1 MDGLGLVVRQSLSY
15 RGGLFQLAWVAH
27 RIAGLGTL
35 LFLTIHIVDTSLVF
49 FAPELY
55 NHAIQL
61 YRNPFF
67 GIGEIILVGCVL
79 WHGLNGVRI
88 AVSDWFPNLW
98 AAHNQRPLLLA
109 TVILFVILFVPVAA
123 YMAVTIVGRG
133 LLGG

>member
-1 MDGLGLVVRQSLSY
+1 MHGLGLLLRQGLTY
-15 RGGLFQLAWVAH
+15 RGGLYQLSWVAH

-67 GIGEIILVGCVL
+67 GIGEVILVGCVL
-79 WHGLNGVRI
+79 WHGLNGLRI
-88 AVSDWFPNLW
+88 AVSDWFPHLW
-98 AAHNQRPLLLA
+98 SPQTQRPMLTAVVVAFLVLY
-109 TVILFVILFVPVAA
+109 IPVAA
-123 YMAVTIVGRG
+123 YMLVTIVARG
-133 LLGG
+133 FMGG